1 MRPLLNGGTLGGRVK
16 VRSNVGFLVA
26 RLAMAATAVSC
37 SRNET
42 PPPATSS
49 PVATQGT
56 GATVKAKFSDLSAAD
71 SAMLDKQRGVVA
83 REIATRYEANLT
95 KTKGDLVPLQKL
107 LDDGAFKPTQ
117 TFELQSLGVVF
128 GDVLAADAG
137 LHWTMVTDEYGT
149 DPTLIR
155 GNSSLQVNT
164 LTMISKRVERGEK
177 VDVSDLFARAA
188 ESVRN
193 VPADAR

>member
-1 MRPLLNGGTLGGRVK
+1 VH
-16 VRSNVGFLVA
+16 SNVGFLIT
-26 RLAMAATAVSC
+26 RLAIVATGISC

-42 PPPATSS
+42 PPSASLS
-49 PVATQGT
+49 PGATQGT

-83 REIATRYEANLT
+83 REIATRYEADLT
-95 KTKGDLVPLQKL
+95 KTKGDLALLQKL

-137 LHWTMVTDEYGT
+137 LYWIMVTDEYGT

-155 GNSSLQVNT
+155 GNSTLHVNT

-177 VDVSDLFARAA
+177 VDVSDLFARAID
-188 ESVRN
+188 SVRN
-193 VPADAR
+193 IQADAR

>member
-1 MRPLLNGGTLGGRVK
+1 M
-16 VRSNVGFLVA
+16 
-26 RLAMAATAVSC
+26 
-37 SRNET
+37 
-42 PPPATSS
+42 
-49 PVATQGT
+49 
-56 GATVKAKFSDLSAAD
+56 KAKFAALSAAD

-95 KTKGDLVPLQKL
+95 KTKADLALLQKL
-107 LDDGAFKPTQ
+107 VDDGAFKPTQ

-137 LHWTMVTDEYGT
+137 LHWIMVHDEYGI

-155 GNSSLQVNT
+155 GSSSLHVNV
-164 LTMISKRVERGEK
+164 LTMLSKRVERGEK
-177 VDVSDLFARAA
+177 VDVYDLFARAT

-193 VPADAR
+193 VPAAAR